1 MNQNTLQK
9 NQNNQ
14 NNPTFTEFS
23 NLQSTVIQP
32 GRSSNINYNDENDNS
47 SDNIFP
53 SFYTNTDNSEQ
64 QPTSNEYIAS
74 TPTPI
79 VSSYTPQYVE
89 PQQPI
94 ENIPSPLGSFNMTTI
109 HPSQPEIFSFD
120 IPEAR
125 SPYDKMKIALFRK
138 AALLIGS
145 YHPKSTDDRALGKE

>member
-14 NNPTFTEFS
+14 NKPTFTEFS

-32 GRSSNINYNDENDNS
+32 GRSSNINYNDENVNS

-64 QPTSNEYIAS
+64 QPTSNEHIAS

-79 VSSYTPQYVE
+79 SSSYTPQYVG

-120 IPEAR
+120 IPGF
-125 SPYDKMKIALFRK
+125 KIIVIPTFSQQDNNHLNYSSN
-138 AALLIGS
+138 ITNTQ
-145 YHPKSTDDRALGKE
+145 YQ

>member
-1 MNQNTLQK
+1 MNQNTLQE

-32 GRSSNINYNDENDNS
+32 GCSSNINYNDENVNS

-53 SFYTNTDNSEQ
+53 SFYVNTDNSE
-64 QPTSNEYIAS
+64 QPTSNEYISS

-94 ENIPSPLGSFNMTTI
+94 ENIPSPPGSFNMTTI
-109 HPSQPEIFSFD
+109 HPSQSEIFSFD
-120 IPEAR
+120 IPGF
-125 SPYDKMKIALFRK
+125 KIIVIPTFSQQDNNNLNYSFN
-138 AALLIGS
+138 ITNTQ
-145 YHPKSTDDRALGKE
+145 YQ